1 MDRRRRAWLSSKAQQ
16 FRSHWADE
24 MDGAAM
30 YRALAERA
38 DGEQREIFLDLA
50 DAEER
55 HAAHW
60 AAKLVELG
68 EPAPQ
73 PARHR
78 PGAKTRLL
86 GWLARRFGSR
96 AVLPIVQR
104 AEVADAGH
112 YDGVADATAAMATDE
127 RIHARVL
134 AGLTP
139 AGARAG
145 GIMRGERWHRGDAS
159 GALRAAIFGVNDG
172 LVSNLALVMGV
183 TGGTGDRR
191 LILLAGLAG
200 LLAGAFSM
208 GAGEYISVT
217 SQRELFEREIALE
230 AEEIEA
236 MPDEEANELALI
248 YRAKG
253 VGREEAEAMAA
264 RIMGDR
270 ATALDTMAREELGLN
285 PDELGSPW
293 GVAAS
298 SFASFAAGALVPVL
312 PWLVAAGTAAFAA
325 SLVLSVLALFLV
337 GAGISL
343 LTGRPL
349 IQSGARQLLV
359 GGLAAAA
366 TFGIGRLIG
375 VSVS

>member
-1 MDRRRRAWLSSKAQQ
+1 LASKTRQ
-16 FRSHWADE
+16 FREHWADE
-24 MDGAAM
+24 MDGAAT
-30 YRALAERA
+30 YRALAERTS
-38 DGEQREIFLDLA
+38 GEQREIFLELA
-50 DAEER
+50 KAEER
-55 HAAHW
+55 HARHW

-68 EPAPQ
+68 EPEPR
-73 PARHR
+73 PEDHHR
-78 PGAKTRLL
+78 SFKTRLL
-86 GWLARRFGSR
+86 AWLARRFGPG
-96 AVLPIVQR
+96 AVLPLVER

-112 YDGVADATAAMATDE
+112 YDGVPDATVAMATDE

-139 AGARAG
+139 SAARAG

-159 GALRAAIFGVNDG
+159 GALRAAVFGVNDG

-183 TGGTGDRR
+183 TGGLADRR

-217 SQRELFEREIALE
+217 SQRELFQREIALE
-230 AEEIEA
+230 AEEIQA

-264 RIMGDR
+264 RIMRDHD
-270 ATALDTMAREELGLN
+270 TALDTMAREELGLN

-293 GVAAS
+293 RVAAS
-298 SFASFAAGALVPVL
+298 SFASFAAGAVVPVL
-312 PWLVAAGTAAFAA
+312 PWLVASGAAAVA
-325 SLVLSVLALFLV
+325 WSVAVSAVALMLV

-343 LTGRPL
+343 LTGR
-349 IQSGARQLLV
+349 SVAWSAARQLLA

>member
-1 MDRRRRAWLSSKAQQ
+1 
-16 FRSHWADE
+16 

-38 DGEQREIFLDLA
+38 SGEQREIFLELA
-50 DAEER
+50 GAEER
-55 HAAHW
+55 HARHW
-60 AAKLVELG
+60 AARLVALG
-68 EPAPQ
+68 EPEP
-73 PARHR
+73 R
-78 PGAKTRLL
+78 PGEHRRGLRTRLL
-86 GWLARRFGSR
+86 SWLARRLGPSVVF
-96 AVLPIVQR
+96 PIIQR
-104 AEVADAGH
+104 AELADAGH
-112 YDGVADATAAMATDE
+112 YDEVPEATRAMATDE

-134 AGLTP
+134 AGMTP
-139 AGARAG
+139 SAARSG
-145 GIMRGERWHRGDAS
+145 GIVRGERWHRGDAS
-159 GALRAAIFGVNDG
+159 GALRSAIFGVNDG
-172 LVSNLALVMGV
+172 LVSNLSLVMGV
-183 TGGTGDRR
+183 AGGQAQSRF
-191 LILLAGLAG
+191 ILLAGLAG

-230 AEEIEA
+230 AEEISV

-264 RIMGDR
+264 RIMRDE
-270 ATALDTMAREELGLN
+270 ASALDTMAREELGLN

-298 SFASFAAGALVPVL
+298 SFTAFATGAVVPVL
-312 PWLVAAGTAAFAA
+312 PWLLSSGTAAF
-325 SLVLSVLALFLV
+325 LGSVVVSTLALFLV

-343 LTGRPL
+343 LTGRSL
-349 IQSGARQLLV
+349 LRSGARQLAV
-359 GGLAAAA
+359 GAVAASA

>member
-1 MDRRRRAWLSSKAQQ
+1 LASKARQ
-16 FRSHWADE
+16 FREHWADE
-24 MDGAAM
+24 LDGAAM
-30 YRALAERA
+30 YRALADRA
-38 DGEQREIFLDLA
+38 DGEQREIFLELA
-50 DAEER
+50 KAEER

-68 EPAPQ
+68 EPVPD
-73 PARHR
+73 PGRHR
-78 PGAKTRLL
+78 RGARVRLVA
-86 GWLARRFGSR
+86 WLARRFGTR
-96 AVLPIVQR
+96 AVLPIVER
-104 AEVADAGH
+104 AEIADAGH
-112 YDGVADATAAMATDE
+112 YDGVPDATAAMATDE

-139 AGARAG
+139 AAARSG

-183 TGGTGDRR
+183 TGGTADRG
-191 LILLAGLAG
+191 LILLAGVAG

-264 RIMGDR
+264 RIMADR
-270 ATALDTMAREELGLN
+270 PAALDTMAREELGLN

-293 GVAAS
+293 GVAIS
-298 SFASFAAGALVPVL
+298 SFVSFAVGAVVPVV
-312 PWLVAAGTAAFAA
+312 PWLVASGATAFVA
-325 SLVLSVLALFLV
+325 SIVLSVLALFLV

-343 LTGRPL
+343 LTGRSL
-349 IQSGARQLLV
+349 LQSGARQLLV

>member
-1 MDRRRRAWLSSKAQQ
+1 VRSPSKARQ
-16 FRSHWADE
+16 FREHWADE

-38 DGEQREIFLDLA
+38 DGEQREIFLELA
-50 DAEER
+50 AAEER
-55 HAAHW
+55 HARHW

-68 EPAPQ
+68 EPEPR
-73 PARHR
+73 PADHR
-78 PGAKTRLL
+78 PRAKTRMV
-86 GWLARRFGSR
+86 GWLARRFGPR
-96 AVLPIVQR
+96 AVLPIVER

-112 YDGVADATAAMATDE
+112 YDAVPDASLAMATDE

-139 AGARAG
+139 STARAG

-159 GALRAAIFGVNDG
+159 GALRAAVFGVNDG
-172 LVSNLALVMGV
+172 LVSNLSLVMGV
-183 TGGTGDRR
+183 TGGDASHR
-191 LILLAGLAG
+191 IVLLAGLAG

-208 GAGEYISVT
+208 GAGEFISVT
-217 SQRELFEREIALE
+217 SQRELFEREMALE
-230 AEEIEA
+230 AEEIKA

-264 RIMGDR
+264 RIMRDR
-270 ATALDTMAREELGLN
+270 NTALDTMAREELGLN
-285 PDELGSPW
+285 PEELGSPW
-293 GVAAS
+293 GVAVS
-298 SFASFAAGALVPVL
+298 SFASFAAGAVL
-312 PWLVAAGTAAFAA
+312 PVVPWLLASGTAAF
-325 SLVLSVLALFLV
+325 LGSVLLSAVALFLV

-343 LTGRPL
+343 LTGRSL
-349 IQSGARQLLV
+349 VASGLRQLLV
-359 GGLAAAA
+359 GALAAAA